1 MAKTPIWPAIIMT
14 IGVGLIAIGL
24 YFLLQWDHPLRAYG
38 AIGVGAVVVVA
49 GIVSLFLA
57 KAPGRS
63 DTTAS

>member
-1 MAKTPIWPAIIMT
+1 MT
-14 IGVGLIAIGL
+14 IGVALIAIGL

-38 AIGVGAVVVVA
+38 AIGVGAIVIVA

-57 KAPGRS
+57 KEKGRP